1 MKKLHPVAA
10 AWLSVLIMMIGV
22 GIGLLC
28 LTLLDHEV
36 LFVLVAILGIVVF
49 IAGVVFNLIKV
60 RCPHCDS
67 YLGRVNGP
75 KCPFCGR
82 DINK

>member
-22 GIGLLC
+22 GIGMLGMA
-28 LTLLDHEV
+28 LLDHKV
-36 LFVLVAILGIVVF
+36 LSVLAAILGIAVF

-60 RCPHCDS
+60 RCPHCDT
-67 YLGRVNGP
+67 YLGRATGP
-75 KCPFCGR
+75 KCPFCGN
-82 DINK
+82 DLNK

>member
-22 GIGLLC
+22 GIGMLGMALLN
-28 LTLLDHEV
+28 HKV
-36 LFVLVAILGIVVF
+36 LSVLAAILGISVF

-60 RCPHCDS
+60 RCPHCDT
-67 YLGRVNGP
+67 YLGRTAGP
-75 KCPFCGR
+75 KCPFCGN
-82 DINK
+82 DLNK